1 MLTKEAEK
9 KPMRTNLRSVSKIFW
24 CPKGLLKGNLQK
36 ASVLQGNRKKNIVS
50 LLQICRER
58 NAQNKYIEANSGNPT
73 CSWKITTY

>member
-36 ASVLQGNRKKNIVS
+36 ASVLQGNRKRTYRVFCRFAEREKEKCS
-50 LLQICRER
+50 KQIH
-58 NAQNKYIEANSGNPT
+58 
-73 CSWKITTY
+73 